1 MKQRL
6 PLTLHISTLFLL
18 VAGIVG
24 VTIGLLAFNATG
36 KILREGAQDKVERI
50 ALQVTSHFHNLV
62 ASPEL
67 SVKLLSSSTITEAT
81 TLSAR
86 MKYLALFKSALLDH
100 DQVAAIYIGYTNGD
114 FFLLR
119 PLHSELERN
128 KYNAPPETEFMVQSI
143 EHRGDALEGSYVFID
158 SGLRE
163 IKVEKHPDYP
173 KNYFPMQR
181 PWYQSAIQY
190 SGAIITPPY
199 WFFVNRKVGITIA
212 KQSDNRRAVVATD
225 IHLDALSTI
234 LAEQKPTAG
243 SKLAILDDQGNVIA
257 SGDSVSLVSEPIA
270 GSTEIKLKKLNELN
284 IPILAGI
291 FEIASQRDGVVALDE
306 LIKVGDENWGV
317 DIHPFSVGGEGS
329 YHLITAVPEQELLAD
344 AVRLRNNL
352 FQAIII
358 LLLVMVPIVLLVSK
372 SISRPIKLLAQ
383 VADNIR
389 ELKLDELLHI
399 HSRIK
404 EISVLNN
411 ALNRL
416 QVTISAFAAYI
427 PRDLVIKLLKTEDGI
442 QIGGESRFLTI
453 LFSDLKDFSTLSE
466 TTPSRELLV
475 RVSSYLQLMT
485 LAIKEEG
492 GTVDKFIGDS
502 VMAFWGA
509 PTLDP
514 NHAYH
519 SAVAAIKTKR
529 RMVGLNEALAGE
541 GKPPLVARIG
551 INTDSVLVGNI
562 GSAERLS
569 YTVMGDG
576 VNIASRLEGINK
588 EFGTDIAISHAVFK
602 EAGERLFVRP
612 IDKITVKGRAGEILI
627 YELLGIRDAGPE
639 TAPTK
644 IEEELCSSTTAA
656 FHFYSNH
663 QYKPALEIYEEM
675 IDRYNDELSKVMAT
689 RCRNAMSDK
698 PSISG

>member
-1 MKQRL
+1 MKRF
-6 PLTLHISTLFLL
+6 PLALYVSTLFLL
-18 VAGIVG
+18 VAGMVG
-24 VTIGLLAFNATG
+24 ITIGLFAFNATDQ
-36 KILREGAQDKVERI
+36 ILRVSGHEKGDLIAAQTT
-50 ALQVTSHFHNLV
+50 AHLSNLV

-67 SVKLLSSSTITEAT
+67 SVKLLSNSTITEAT
-81 TLSAR
+81 TLQAR
-86 MKYLALFKSALLDH
+86 MKYLALFRGALAANNY
-100 DQVAAIYIGYTNGD
+100 VAAIYIGYANGD

-119 PLHSELERN
+119 PLNSEIDRH
-128 KYNAPPETEFMVQSI
+128 KYNAPSETQFMVQSI
-143 EHRGDALEGSYVFID
+143 EHQGNTLEGSYLFLSSDLQV
-158 SGLRE
+158 L
-163 IKVEKHPDYP
+163 KVEKRPEYP
-173 KNYFPMQR
+173 KRYFPVQR
-181 PWYQSAIQY
+181 PWYKSATQF
-190 SGAIITPPY
+190 SGVISTPPY
-199 WFFVNRKVGITIA
+199 VFFANRKVGITIG
-212 KQSDNRRAVVATD
+212 KQSDNRRAVVAVD
-225 IHLDALSTI
+225 IQLDSLSAR
-234 LAEQKPTAG
+234 LAEQRPTAG
-243 SKLAILDDQGNVIA
+243 AKLAILDNRGFVIA
-257 SGDSVSLVSEPIA
+257 ADDAALLVSEPIA
-270 GSTEIKLKKLNELN
+270 GGTEIQLKRLNELN
-284 IPILAGI
+284 IPILTGI
-291 FEIASQRDGVVALDE
+291 FEFMSKQDNVTTLDQSMRVGNEDWDVVM
-306 LIKVGDENWGV
+306 
-317 DIHPFSVGGEGS
+317 HSFSVGSENQ
-329 YHLITAVPEQELLAD
+329 YRLITAVPEKELLAD
-344 AVRLRNNL
+344 AIRLRDNL
-352 FQAIII
+352 VKAIII
-358 LLLVMVPIVLLVSK
+358 LLLIMLPIVLLISN
-372 SISRPIKLLAQ
+372 SISKPIKLLAQ

-399 HSRIK
+399 HSRVK
-404 EISVLNN
+404 EITILNN

-509 PTLDP
+509 PNLDA

-519 SAVAAIKTKR
+519 SAVAAMKTKR
-529 RMVGLNEALAGE
+529 RMVGLNEALAQE

-551 INTDSVLVGNI
+551 INSDSVLVGNI

-588 EFGTDIAISHAVFK
+588 EFGTDITISHAVFK

-644 IEEELCSSTTAA
+644 IEEELCSLTTAA
-656 FHFYSNH
+656 FRLYSDH
-663 QYKPALEIYEEM
+663 QYQAALEMY
-675 IDRYNDELSKVMAT
+675 DALVNRFNDELSKVMAA
-689 RCRNAMSDK
+689 RCRNAMSNK
-698 PSISG
+698 PAIAG

>member
-1 MKQRL
+1 MKRF
-6 PLTLHISTLFLL
+6 PLAFYVSTLFLL
-18 VAGIVG
+18 VTGMVGI
-24 VTIGLLAFNATG
+24 TIGLLAFNATDQ
-36 KILREGAQDKVERI
+36 ILRVSGQEKVDLI
-50 ALQVTSHFHNLV
+50 ASQTTAHLRNLA

-67 SVKLLSSSTITEAT
+67 SVKLLSNSTITEAT
-81 TLSAR
+81 TLQAR
-86 MKYLALFKSALLDH
+86 MKYLALFRSALTANDH
-100 DQVAAIYIGYTNGD
+100 VAAIYIGYTNGD

-119 PLHSELERN
+119 PLNSEIDRN
-128 KYNAPPETEFMVQSI
+128 KYNAPPETQFMVQSI
-143 EHRGDALEGSYVFID
+143 EHQGNTLEGSYVFLSSD
-158 SGLRE
+158 LRVLE
-163 IKVEKHPDYP
+163 VEKRPEYP
-173 KNYFPMQR
+173 KRYFPVQR
-181 PWYQSAIQY
+181 PWYKSATQF
-190 SGAIITPPY
+190 SGVISTPPY
-199 WFFVNRKVGITIA
+199 VFFANRKVGITIG
-212 KQSDNRRAVVATD
+212 KQSDNRRAVVAID
-225 IHLDALSTI
+225 IQLDSLNARLE
-234 LAEQKPTAG
+234 EQKPTAG
-243 SKLAILDDQGNVIA
+243 SKLAILDNRGFVLAADDA
-257 SGDSVSLVSEPIA
+257 ALLVSEPIA
-270 GSTEIKLKKLNELN
+270 GGTEIQLKRLNELN
-284 IPILAGI
+284 IPILTGI
-291 FEIASQRDGVVALDE
+291 FELMSKQDNVTTLDQSM
-306 LIKVGDENWGV
+306 KVGNEDWDV
-317 DIHPFSVGGEGS
+317 VMHSFSVGS
-329 YHLITAVPEQELLAD
+329 KNQYRLITAVPEKELLAD
-344 AVRLRNNL
+344 AIRLRDNL
-352 FQAIII
+352 VKAIII
-358 LLLVMVPIVLLVSK
+358 LLLIMLPIVLLISK
-372 SISRPIKLLAQ
+372 SISKPIKLLAQ

-399 HSRIK
+399 HSRVK
-404 EISVLNN
+404 EITILNN

-509 PTLDP
+509 PNLDA

-519 SAVAAIKTKR
+519 SAVAAMKTKR
-529 RMVGLNEALAGE
+529 RMVGLNEVLAQE

-551 INTDSVLVGNI
+551 INSDSVLVGNI

-588 EFGTDIAISHAVFK
+588 EFATDIIVSHAVFK

-644 IEEELCSSTTAA
+644 IEEELCSLTTAA
-656 FHFYSNH
+656 FGLYSDH
-663 QYKPALEIYEEM
+663 QYQAALTIYEEM
-675 IDRYNDELSKVMAT
+675 VNRFNDELSKVMAA
-689 RCRNAMSDK
+689 RCRNAMSNK
-698 PSISG
+698 PAITG